1 MNRRLQ
7 ILQWALIFALLGGTV
22 AAADFAYKLWNIS
35 QVNAYIDAPI
45 LDQKAPQ
52 QAQALLAKANALVEH
67 DDAQQATDV
76 LTRLITLSDSE
87 HIKAIGYYNR
97 ANINLRHA
105 MTLDAKDN
113 KRIPVIELA
122 KQDYR
127 TAINLDSALW
137 DARYNLEMALRMVP
151 EEPDPNAF
159 FDKKTMGS
167 ERSIETKAF
176 RVDLP

>member
-22 AAADFAYKLWNIS
+22 AAADFAYKLWQIS
-35 QVNAYIDAPI
+35 QVNAYIDAPL

-52 QAQALLAKANALVEH
+52 HAQAMLARANALVEQER
-67 DDAQQATDV
+67 AQEATDV
-76 LTRLITLSDSE
+76 LTRLITLSDRGKM
-87 HIKAIGYYNR
+87 KAVAYYNR

-127 TAINLDSALW
+127 TAINFDSGLW

-151 EEPDPNAF
+151 EEPDPNAL

-176 RVDLP
+176 RVELP